1 MSNNMMKYIAGA
13 AVVLMLIGA
22 PMGSYFYLKN
32 GLKYR
37 LESQE
42 QLQAKQ
48 VSTTISQHIETVRT
62 PKTAAL
68 IHTAHDNRAA
78 DIELLKQVDE
88 RIVDRDHFEIISMF
102 APFSSERKMDI
113 RFIADTVLFAG
124 YDQRFVLVD
133 SAGVVRNTYTADD
146 DISKELIRH
155 LSVVIPLPKHR
166 DIRLR
171 RELEK

>member
-1 MSNNMMKYIAGA
+1 MKYLIAS

-22 PMGSYFYLKN
+22 PLGSYFYLKS

-42 QLQAKQ
+42 QLAPKEVAQD
-48 VSTTISQHIETVRT
+48 VLSSIEKVRT
-62 PKTAAL
+62 SKTAAL
-68 IHTAHDNRAA
+68 IHTASDNREA
-78 DIELLKQVDE
+78 DIKLLMEIDD
-88 RIVDRDHFEIISMF
+88 RIVDRDHFEILT
-102 APFSSERKMDI
+102 FSNETLFTTVRDI
-113 RFIADTVLFAG
+113 RFVNDSSLFDS

-133 SAGVVRNTYTADD
+133 SAGVVRNTYSAEE

-155 LSVVIPLPKHR
+155 LAVVIPLPKHR

-171 RELEK
+171 RELEN

>member
-1 MSNNMMKYIAGA
+1 MMKYIAGI

-22 PMGSYFYLKN
+22 PLGSYFYLKN

-48 VSTTISQHIETVRT
+48 VSTTIKDHIEAVRT

-68 IHTAHDNRAA
+68 IHTAFDNRAA
-78 DIELLKQVDE
+78 DITLLSQIDE
-88 RIVDRDHFEIISMF
+88 RIVDRDHFEIISMSDPF
-102 APFSSERKMDI
+102 ASDRDLEI
-113 RFIADTVLFAG
+113 RFITDSVLFNG

-133 SAGVVRNTYTADD
+133 SAGVVRNTYKADD

-155 LSVVIPLPKHR
+155 LAVVIPLPKHR

>member
-1 MSNNMMKYIAGA
+1 MKYLIAS

-22 PMGSYFYLKN
+22 PIGSYFYLKS

-42 QLQAKQ
+42 QLAPKEVSQA
-48 VSTTISQHIETVRT
+48 VSSAIEQVRT
-62 PKTAAL
+62 EKTAAL
-68 IHTAHDNRAA
+68 IHTASDNKES
-78 DIELLKQVDE
+78 DIKLMMEIDD
-88 RIVDRDHFEIISMF
+88 RIVDRDHFELIS
-102 APFSSERKMDI
+102 FSDPASFGKVRDI
-113 RFIADTVLFAG
+113 RFIDDPNQFGA

-155 LSVVIPLPKHR
+155 LAVVIPLPKHR

>member
-1 MSNNMMKYIAGA
+1 MMKYVAGI

-32 GLKYR
+32 GLEYR

-42 QLQAKQ
+42 QLQAKT
-48 VSTTISQHIETVRT
+48 VSDVINNHIETVRT

-68 IHTAHDNRAA
+68 IHTSHDNRVA
-78 DIELLKQVDE
+78 DIKLLDQIDE
-88 RIVDRDHFEIISMF
+88 RIVDRDHFKIISMSD
-102 APFSSERKMDI
+102 PFESERTLDI
-113 RFIADTVLFAG
+113 RFVSDSSLFQA
-124 YDQRFVLVD
+124 YDQRFILVD
-133 SAGVVRNTYTADD
+133 SAGVVRNTYTADE

-155 LSVVIPLPKHR
+155 LAVVIPLPKHR

-171 RELEK
+171 RELEN